1 MIGHNQYTYLNMKT
15 IKNIKEQAA
24 TPSNPDR
31 DKLYKALQS
40 GCFPKWLKGGK
51 FGTIGDKSVYYG
63 QNSNGDEIV
72 FYADMTAQNM
82 KTKERRNWACDA
94 ITNNPLLS
102 TFGIDSKLNEATLL
116 KTLNN
121 VTANLQSYVDKG
133 AVSNIF
139 KQWNDLLTSTY
150 PSATKLISGYKKDES
165 GEFELDAN
173 GNKISIPF
181 DDKILP
187 SNAILSTQYN
197 LVPALDRENSWKNVA
212 IYLPKGKTK
221 DLQAGPEGGVKLDT
235 DGCRAILGQYLGAA
249 LQYNAK
255 VETTPLPQLSE
266 FRQQLVKC
274 DGAGKFDDFKGFTK
288 ETMNPEI
295 KSKLSPYGF
304 LNKKINKRQVFRIL
318 SGKTKYLKAPSPYI
332 IGLNESTES
341 NIKSLIKENLTK
353 VKTEKLK
360 TYSAE
365 SKIIKSRAT
374 IIVESP
380 IINTKPQQERLFND
394 ILTESIYLNS
404 QGFSKH
410 IIQEQFFDTLKG
422 FFDKED
428 HDSIF
433 DTFKEYMGKW
443 LVSKLTPLHPD
454 GWMSKS
460 IISSID
466 DVKIND
472 IEKLL
477 DCSYLTKSISK
488 SIIDGSVGKLE
499 KDNDLDGGLYDMVR
513 NNLFDYVN
521 SNDFLNKLESDITKI
536 LCPLLNGITE
546 KLEKAHDEIREKAMS
561 N

>member
-1 MIGHNQYTYLNMKT
+1 MKT
-15 IKNIKEQAA
+15 TKNIKEQ
-24 TPSNPDR
+24 TSPVVNTDR
-31 DKLYKALQS
+31 DRLYKALQS
-40 GCFPKWLKGGK
+40 NCFPKWLKGGQ
-51 FGTIGDKSVYYG
+51 FGKIGDKSVYYG
-63 QNSNGDEIV
+63 QNSKGEDIV

-82 KTKERRNWACDA
+82 KTKEKRNWACDA

-102 TFGIDSKLNEATLL
+102 VFGIDSKLDKETL
-116 KTLNN
+116 KRTLNN
-121 VTANLQSYVDKG
+121 VTTNLQSYVDKD

-150 PSATKLISGYKKDES
+150 PDVTKLTIT
-165 GEFELDAN
+165 
-173 GNKISIPF
+173 
-181 DDKILP
+181 DKNLLPDNDILT
-187 SNAILSTQYN
+187 TQYTQ
-197 LVPALDRENSWKNVA
+197 VPGLDRDKGWKNVI

-221 DLQAGPEGGVKLDT
+221 DLQSGVTGGIKLDAE
-235 DGCRAILGQYLGAA
+235 GCRTILGQYLGAA
-249 LQYNAK
+249 LQYNAQ
-255 VETTPLPQLSE
+255 VETTPIPQLRE

-274 DGAGKFDDFKGFTK
+274 DGAGQFDSFQGFTEG
-288 ETMNPEI
+288 ETATV

-304 LNKKINKRQVFRIL
+304 LNKKIDKRQVFRIL
-318 SGKTKYLKAPSPYI
+318 AGKTKYLKAPSPYI
-332 IGLNESTES
+332 IGLNESTDLT
-341 NIKSLIKENLTK
+341 IKNVIKENLTK
-353 VKTEKLK
+353 VKTEKLR

-365 SKIIKSRAT
+365 SKIIKSRAS
-374 IIVESP
+374 IIIESP

-433 DTFKEYMGKW
+433 DTFKEYMGEW

-521 SNDFLNKLESDITKI
+521 GNDFLNKLESDITKI

-546 KLEKAHDEIREKAMS
+546 KLENAHDEIREKAMS

>member
-1 MIGHNQYTYLNMKT
+1 MKKYKKQQ
-15 IKNIKEQAA
+15 IMKKNIKEQLQARPTQSA
-24 TPSNPDR
+24 NQI
-31 DKLYKALQS
+31 LFQNAYKA
-40 GCFPKWLKGGK
+40 GCFPKWLKNGK
-51 FGTIGDKSVYYG
+51 PGKLNNEDIWYG
-63 QNSNGDEIV
+63 QNSKGENVV
-72 FYADMTAQNM
+72 FFANMTVQNM
-82 KTKERRNWACDA
+82 VTKNTKNWVCDA
-94 ITNNPLLS
+94 LSYSTSPLLTS
-102 TFGIDSKLNEATLL
+102 FNIDPKLDEATLL

-121 VTANLQSYVDKG
+121 LTTNLQSYVDKL

-139 KQWNDLLTSTY
+139 KQWNELLAKDY
-150 PSATKLISGYKKDES
+150 PKATQLTDIE
-165 GEFELDAN
+165 
-173 GNKISIPF
+173 
-181 DDKILP
+181 DKALP
-187 SNAILSTQYN
+187 DNDVLTTQFTQ
-197 LVPALDRENSWKNVA
+197 VPGLDRDKGWKNII

-221 DLQAGPEGGVKLDT
+221 DLQAGTVGGIKLDAA
-235 DGCRAILGQYLGAA
+235 GCRTVLGQYLGAA

-255 VETTPLPQLSE
+255 VETAPIPQLRE
-266 FRQQLVKC
+266 FQQQLVKC
-274 DGAGKFDDFKGFTK
+274 DGSGQFDSFDGFREDETAEVKG
-288 ETMNPEI
+288 
-295 KSKLSPYGF
+295 KLSPYGF

-341 NIKSLIKENLTK
+341 NIKSLIKENLNK
-353 VKTEKLK
+353 VKSEKLR

-365 SKIIKSRAT
+365 SKIVKGRTS

-380 IINTKPQQERLFND
+380 ILRTKPQQKRLFND

-433 DTFKEYMGKW
+433 DTFKEYMGEW

-521 SNDFLNKLESDITKI
+521 GNDFLNKLESDITKI

-546 KLEKAHDEIREKAMS
+546 KLENAHDEIREKAMS

>member
-1 MIGHNQYTYLNMKT
+1 MKLNR
-15 IKNIKEQAA
+15 ILKEQA
-24 TPSNPDR
+24 TQPTNNDR
-31 DKLYKALQS
+31 DKLYKALQA
-40 GCFPKWLKGGK
+40 GCFPQWLTNGQFGKLGG
-51 FGTIGDKSVYYG
+51 KSVYYG
-63 QNSNGDEIV
+63 KNSKGEDIV

-82 KTKERRNWACDA
+82 KTKEKRYWACEA

-102 TFGIDSKLNEATLL
+102 TFGIDPKLDKETLT
-116 KTLNN
+116 KTLKG
-121 VTANLQSYVDKG
+121 VTSELQNYINKG
-133 AVSNIF
+133 AVSNVF

-150 PSATKLISGYKKDES
+150 PDVLPILNTTDFPDDLKQKDKDGNFIEPKLVD
-165 GEFELDAN
+165 L
-173 GNKISIPF
+173 
-181 DDKILP
+181 ILP
-187 SNAILSTQYN
+187 SNDILSTQYSQ
-197 LVPALDRENSWKNVA
+197 VPALDRDKGWKNVM

-221 DLQAGPEGGVKLDT
+221 DLQAGKAGGIKLDAT
-235 DGCRAILGQYLGAA
+235 GCRTILGQYLGAA
-249 LQYNAK
+249 LQYNAG
-255 VETTPLPQLSE
+255 VETTPIPQLRE

-274 DGAGKFDDFKGFTK
+274 DGSGQFDSFDGFRED
-288 ETMNPEI
+288 ETATVKN
-295 KSKLSPYGF
+295 KLSPYG
-304 LNKKINKRQVFRIL
+304 LINTKINKRQVFRIL
-318 SGKTKYLKAPSPYI
+318 AGKTKYLKAPSPYI
-332 IGLNESTES
+332 IGLNESTDLT
-341 NIKSLIKENLTK
+341 IKNVIKENLNK
-353 VKTEKLK
+353 VKSEKLR

-365 SKIIKSRAT
+365 SKIIKNRAS

-380 IINTKPQQERLFND
+380 IINTKPQQKRLFND

-410 IIQEQFFDTLKG
+410 IIQEQFFNTLKG

-433 DTFKEYMGKW
+433 DTFKEYMGEW

-521 SNDFLNKLESDITKI
+521 GNDFLNKLESDITKI

-546 KLEKAHDEIREKAMS
+546 KLENAHDEIREKAMS

>member
-1 MIGHNQYTYLNMKT
+1 
-15 IKNIKEQAA
+15 
-24 TPSNPDR
+24 
-31 DKLYKALQS
+31 
-40 GCFPKWLKGGK
+40 
-51 FGTIGDKSVYYG
+51 
-63 QNSNGDEIV
+63 
-72 FYADMTAQNM
+72 MTAQNM
-82 KTKERRNWACDA
+82 KTKEKRYWACEA

-102 TFGIDSKLNEATLL
+102 TFGIDSKLDDATLL
-116 KTLNN
+116 KALNN

-187 SNAILSTQYN
+187 SNDILSTEYN
-197 LVPALDRENSWKNVA
+197 LVPALDRDKGWKNVA

-221 DLQAGPEGGVKLDT
+221 DLQSGPEGGIKLDT
-235 DGCRAILGQYLGAA
+235 KGCRKILGQYLGAA
-249 LQYNAK
+249 LQYNAQ
-255 VETTPLPQLSE
+255 VETTPIPQLRE

-274 DGAGKFDDFKGFTK
+274 DGAGQFDSFEGFGED
-288 ETMNPEI
+288 ETATV

-304 LNKKINKRQVFRIL
+304 LNKKIDKRQVFRIL
-318 SGKTKYLKAPSPYI
+318 AGKTKYLKAPSPYI
-332 IGLNESTES
+332 IALNESTDL
-341 NIKSLIKENLTK
+341 NIKSVIKENLTK
-353 VKTEKLK
+353 VKNEKLR

-365 SKIIKSRAT
+365 SKIIKSRAS

-380 IINTKPQQERLFND
+380 ILKTKPQQKKLFND

-404 QGFSKH
+404 QGFSQH
-410 IIQEQFFDTLKG
+410 IIKEQFFETLKG
-422 FFDKED
+422 FFGKENY
-428 HDSIF
+428 DSIF
-433 DTFKEYMGKW
+433 ETFKEYMGEW
-443 LVSKLTPLHPD
+443 LVSKLTPLHSN
-454 GWMSKS
+454 GWMTKS
-460 IISSID
+460 ITSSID
-466 DVKIND
+466 DIKRDDV
-472 IEKLL
+472 EKLL
-477 DCSYLTKSISK
+477 DCSYLTKVISK
-488 SIIDGSVGKLE
+488 SIVDGSVGKLE

-536 LCPLLNGITE
+536 LCPLLNGMSE
-546 KLEKAHDEIREKAMS
+546 KLDKAHDEIRDKAMS

>member
-1 MIGHNQYTYLNMKT
+1 MKLNR
-15 IKNIKEQAA
+15 NLKEQA
-24 TPSNPDR
+24 TQPTNNDR
-31 DKLYKALQS
+31 DKLYKALQA
-40 GCFPKWLKGGK
+40 GCFPQWLKNGQFGK
-51 FGTIGDKSVYYG
+51 IAGKSIYYG
-63 QNSNGDEIV
+63 QNSKNEDIV

-82 KTKERRNWACDA
+82 KTKEKRSWACEA

-102 TFGIDSKLNEATLL
+102 TFGIDSKLDDATLL

-121 VTANLQSYVDKG
+121 VTASLQSFVDKG

-150 PSATKLISGYKKDES
+150 PSATKLISGFKKDDL
-165 GEFELDAN
+165 GNFELDDK
-173 GNKISIPF
+173 GNKIPMPF

-187 SNAILSTQYN
+187 SNDILSTEYN
-197 LVPALDRENSWKNVA
+197 LVPALDRDKGWKNVM

-221 DLQAGPEGGVKLDT
+221 DLKAGPKGGVTLNKEN
-235 DGCRAILGQYLGAA
+235 CKEILGQYLGAA
-249 LQYNAK
+249 LQYTAG
-255 VETTPLPQLSE
+255 VETTPIPQLRE
-266 FRQQLVKC
+266 FRQQLMKC
-274 DGAGKFDDFKGFTK
+274 DGSGQFDDFNGFDEAPAEVK
-288 ETMNPEI
+288 
-295 KSKLSPYGF
+295 KKLRPHGF
-304 LNKKINKRQVFRIL
+304 LTKRIGKRQVFRIL
-318 SGKTKYLKAPSPYI
+318 AGKTDSVKAPSPYI
-332 IGLNESTES
+332 IGLNESTDLI
-341 NIKSLIKENLTK
+341 IKNVIKENLTK
-353 VKTEKLK
+353 VKNEKLR

-365 SKIIKSRAT
+365 SKIIKSRAS

-422 FFDKED
+422 FFNKED

-433 DTFKEYMGKW
+433 DTFKEYMGEW

-466 DVKIND
+466 DVKISD

-477 DCSYLTKSISK
+477 DCSFLTKSISK

-513 NNLFDYVN
+513 NNLFEYVN
-521 SNDFLNKLESDITKI
+521 GNDFLNKLESDITKI

>member
-1 MIGHNQYTYLNMKT
+1 MMKNYKKQPIMKKT
-15 IKNIKEQAA
+15 IKEQLQAR
-24 TPSNPDR
+24 PVQSSNQI
-31 DKLYKALQS
+31 LFQNASKA
-40 GCFPKWLKGGK
+40 GCFPKWLKNGK
-51 FGTIGDKSVYYG
+51 PGKLNNQDIWYG
-63 QNSNGDEIV
+63 QNSKGENIV
-72 FYADMTAQNM
+72 FFADMTVQNM
-82 KTKERRNWACDA
+82 VTKNKKNWVCEALSYS
-94 ITNNPLLS
+94 TSPLLTS
-102 TFGIDSKLNEATLL
+102 FNVDPKLDEATLL

-121 VTANLQSYVDKG
+121 VTDNLQAYVDKG

-139 KQWNDLLTSTY
+139 KQWNDLLTKDY
-150 PSATKLISGYKKDES
+150 PTATKLTEIE
-165 GEFELDAN
+165 
-173 GNKISIPF
+173 
-181 DDKILP
+181 DKVLP
-187 SNAILSTQYN
+187 DNDVLTTQFTQ
-197 LVPALDRENSWKNVA
+197 VPALDRDKGWKNII

-221 DLQAGPEGGVKLDT
+221 DLQAGVAGGIKLDAE
-235 DGCRAILGQYLGAA
+235 GCRTILGQYLGAA
-249 LQYNAK
+249 LQYNAQ
-255 VETTPLPQLSE
+255 VETTPIPQLRE

-274 DGAGKFDDFKGFTK
+274 DGAGQFDSFQGFTEG
-288 ETMNPEI
+288 ETATV

-304 LNKKINKRQVFRIL
+304 LNKKIDKRQVFRIL
-318 SGKTKYLKAPSPYI
+318 AGKTKYLKAPSPYI
-332 IGLNESTES
+332 IGLNESTDLT
-341 NIKSLIKENLTK
+341 IKNVIKENLTK
-353 VKTEKLK
+353 VKNEKLR

-365 SKIIKSRAT
+365 SKIIKNRAS

-380 IINTKPQQERLFND
+380 IINTKPQQKRLFND

-404 QGFSKH
+404 QGFSRH

-433 DTFKEYMGKW
+433 NTFKEYMGEW

-466 DVKIND
+466 DVKISN

-477 DCSYLTKSISK
+477 DCSFLTKSISK

-499 KDNDLDGGLYDMVR
+499 KDNELDGGLYDMVR

-536 LCPLLNGITE
+536 LCPLLNGISE
-546 KLEKAHDEIREKAMS
+546 KLDNAHEEIRDKAMS

>member
-1 MIGHNQYTYLNMKT
+1 LKNGKPGKLNNQD
-15 IKNIKEQAA
+15 I
-24 TPSNPDR
+24 
-31 DKLYKALQS
+31 
-40 GCFPKWLKGGK
+40 W
-51 FGTIGDKSVYYG
+51 YG
-63 QNSNGDEIV
+63 QNSKGENIV
-72 FYADMTAQNM
+72 FFADMTAQNM
-82 KTKERRNWACDA
+82 VTKNKKNWACEA
-94 ITNNPLLS
+94 LSYSTSPLLTS
-102 TFGIDSKLNEATLL
+102 FNVDPKLDEVTLL

-121 VTANLQSYVDKG
+121 VTANLQAYINKG
-133 AVSNIF
+133 AVSNVW
-139 KQWNDLLTSTY
+139 KQWNDLLTKDY
-150 PSATKLISGYKKDES
+150 PDATQLNVDDVDAKDS
-165 GEFELDAN
+165 KGTP
-173 GNKISIPF
+173 ITVSSIN
-181 DDKILP
+181 DLALP
-187 SNAILSTQYN
+187 DNDVLSTQYS
-197 LVPALDRENSWKNVA
+197 LVPALDRDKGWKNVA

-221 DLQAGPEGGVKLDT
+221 DLQAGVAGGIKLDAEA
-235 DGCRAILGQYLGAA
+235 CRTILGQYLGAA
-249 LQYNAK
+249 LQYTAG
-255 VETTPLPQLSE
+255 VETTPIPQLRE
-266 FRQQLVKC
+266 FRQQLMKC
-274 DGAGKFDDFKGFTK
+274 DGSGQFDDFNGFDEAPAEVK
-288 ETMNPEI
+288 
-295 KSKLSPYGF
+295 KKLRPHGF
-304 LNKKINKRQVFRIL
+304 LTKRIGKRQVFRIL
-318 SGKTKYLKAPSPYI
+318 AGKTDSVKAPSPYI
-332 IGLNESTES
+332 IGLNESTDLT
-341 NIKSLIKENLTK
+341 IKNVIKENLNK
-353 VKTEKLK
+353 VKSEKLR

-365 SKIIKSRAT
+365 SKIIKNRVS

-380 IINTKPQQERLFND
+380 IINTKPQQKRLFND

-433 DTFKEYMGKW
+433 DTFKEYMGEW

-521 SNDFLNKLESDITKI
+521 GNDFLNKLESDITKI

-546 KLEKAHDEIREKAMS
+546 KLENAHDEIREKAMS